1 MVDGPIGLLMMIV
14 VWHVELDHKQEVE
27 NAIRQSHLMED
38 QLVMGIPQKQ
48 LRVKKMHV

>member
-1 MVDGPIGLLMMIV
+1 MVDGPIGVCMMTAALL
-14 VWHVELDHKQEVE
+14 VELAHKQGIE